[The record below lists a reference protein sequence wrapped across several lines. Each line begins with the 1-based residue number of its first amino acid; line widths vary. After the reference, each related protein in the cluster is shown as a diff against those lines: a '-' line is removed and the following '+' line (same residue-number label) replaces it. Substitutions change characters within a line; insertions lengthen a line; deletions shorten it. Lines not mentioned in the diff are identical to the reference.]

1 MMSIFEAFL
10 YRNFVLDAEARI
22 LQKQVPGRPERKKPS
37 TDAANS

>member
-22 LQKQVPGRPERKKPS
+22 LQKHVPRRPERKKP
-37 TDAANS
+37 